1 MSQCK
6 TRARRSWSRHQRPF
20 WSITIGN
27 TNGRPDRVV
36 RYGKRRKPE
45 PLGPINRVLGAIP
58 YSLVCQTGIELQR
71 RDGYRLTRE
80 SFYIRAELDWIW
92 KFRNPRAPWIHRVR
106 KIGSFVNW
114 SAAEGWWIEDG
125 KTGRKTRTMPKF
137 LAAVLGVTLI
147 SFSPE
152 MLQITFTHAETA
164 QRPEIVY
171 GVLCLVVFLLVSLI
185 AFYLWV
191 GHRSRPSGIEQI
203 LKQLGKSLGNNKDGE
218 TSNQSSGVLEGN
230 QNGPACCR
238 MEVREPNR

>member
-1 MSQCK
+1 M
-6 TRARRSWSRHQRPF
+6 
-20 WSITIGN
+20 GN
-27 TNGRPDRVV
+27 EW
-36 RYGKRRKPE
+36 KPE

-80 SFYIRAELDWIW
+80 SFYIRAELKSLDWIW
-92 KFRNPRAPWIHRVR
+92 KFRIYPRAPWIHRVR

-218 TSNQSSGVLEGN
+218 TSNQSSGASSG
-230 QNGPACCR
+230 
-238 MEVREPNR
+238 RESERPGLLQDGGKGAE